1 MHSPNYLMSHG
12 PDPKRYV
19 LFLFALLLISL
30 IPAFAR
36 ISDEN
41 SSSTQARG
49 LVKFTDVGGKSY
61 SLQASPE
68 RMALVLIFV
77 TTDCPIANS
86 YQPLLARL
94 HKEFQNRGFEF
105 LLIHEGP
112 DQTPEKLKEHA
123 KDYAVLF
130 PVVMD
135 ADHAIARQVG
145 ATKTPEV
152 FVIGRDGALV
162 YQGRIDDLHQGFG
175 KKRAAATRDDLR
187 LALRELDAGT
197 SISIPKTEAVGCSIP
212 LK

>member
-1 MHSPNYLMSHG
+1 MTHSVNYLMSHG
-12 PDPKRYV
+12 RNPKRYV
-19 LFLFALLLISL
+19 LFALLMISL

-36 ISDEN
+36 TADEK
-41 SSSTQARG
+41 SSSVQDRG

-61 SLQASPE
+61 SLRASPE
-68 RMALVLIFV
+68 HKALVLIFV

-112 DQTPEKLKEHA
+112 DQTLEKLKEHA
-123 KDYAVLF
+123 KDYAVPF
-130 PVVMD
+130 SVVMD

-152 FVIGRDGALV
+152 FVIGRDGTLV

-175 KKRAAATRDDLR
+175 KKRAAATREDLR
-187 LALRELDAGT
+187 IALRELDAGED
-197 SISIPKTEAVGCSIP
+197 IRVPKTEAVGCSIP
-212 LK
+212 PK